1 MEEKEEIRG
10 AVKEYLNPNERFAKR
25 VKQSMDNNGEGDDND
40 IEGQEHLFAAGAQVS
55 TGEAKNI
62 NTTID
67 GKNKKS
73 KGCNVTPFLLMIALS
88 VHSFFEG
95 LACGL

>member
-1 MEEKEEIRG
+1 
-10 AVKEYLNPNERFAKR
+10 
-25 VKQSMDNNGEGDDND
+25 MDNKSDGDEND
-40 IEGQEHLFAAGAQVS
+40 IEGQEHLFAAGAQVN

-62 NTTID
+62 NASVV
-67 GKNKKS
+67 GKQKKS
-73 KGCNVTPFLLMIALS
+73 EGCNVTPFLLMIALS

>member
-1 MEEKEEIRG
+1 
-10 AVKEYLNPNERFAKR
+10 
-25 VKQSMDNNGEGDDND
+25 MDNNDEGDDND

-67 GKNKKS
+67 GKNK
-73 KGCNVTPFLLMIALS
+73 
-88 VHSFFEG
+88 
-95 LACGL
+95 